1 MPDASSTTAETD
13 VLIVGAGPAGVAAS
27 LALSQRGIAHAL
39 VDRATFPRNKVD
51 GNAFGQ
57 DLLAAL
63 DRLNRADIVQALL
76 ASPDLLPCTGGAWL
90 FGDRGNH
97 YQPRLPASPGQPS
110 IYTMDRQAMD
120 ALLLGFVD
128 RSTVDLR
135 LGRDVVA
142 LQKEGDRLA
151 AVLKVDDRTEV
162 IRTKLVIGADG
173 ARSRVASIL
182 LHRLEP
188 TADMAL
194 TIHTYYRN
202 LAGFEQPHIEAHYIQ
217 PLLPGFLFIAPL
229 ADGRFKVG
237 LGTRAERLGNNADQL
252 EQWLDRLTTEKP
264 WLKERFAGAERVAA
278 IEAWPMT
285 FGGTKNLARSGD
297 NVLLVGDAAGL
308 CNPLTGFGTAKAI
321 DSGRMAAAVAA
332 AALSAKQF
340 DRATLAAYDRDLERA
355 FDREFSL
362 ARRLN
367 RWNDAAWLMNFI
379 TGRSIPRRLMS
390 LAKGSRRLQ
399 HLVQV

>member
-1 MPDASSTTAETD
+1 MADASSTATETD
-13 VLIVGAGPAGVAAS
+13 ILIVGAGPAGVAAS
-27 LALSQRGIAHAL
+27 LALSQRGITHAL
-39 VDRATFPRNKVD
+39 VDRATFPRDKVD

-90 FGDRGNH
+90 FGDRGNR

-128 RSTVDLR
+128 RATADLR
-135 LGRDVVA
+135 LGRELVA
-142 LQKEGDRLA
+142 LQKEGDGVA
-151 AVLKVDDRTEV
+151 AVLKVGDRTEV

-182 LHRLEP
+182 LNRVEP

-194 TIHTYYRN
+194 TIHTYYRH

-237 LGTRAERLGNNADQL
+237 LGTRAERVSNPAEQL
-252 EQWLDRLTTEKP
+252 PQFLDRLITEKP
-264 WLKERFAGAERVAA
+264 WLQERFAAAEQVAEV
-278 IEAWPMT
+278 EAWPMT

-340 DRATLAAYDRDLERA
+340 DRATLAGYDRDLERA

-362 ARRLN
+362 ARRFN
-367 RWNDAAWLMNFI
+367 RWNEAPWFMNFV
-379 TGRSIPRRLMS
+379 TGRSIPRRLVS
-390 LAKGSRRLQ
+390 LAKGSRRL
-399 HLVQV
+399 HNLVQV